1 MWYENNTI
9 IEVFKAIIIDDVD
22 KLEQHLKSDPKNKE
36 LNLRRDDLLLC
47 AVKNNAL
54 KCVRAL
60 NRKGWKVFPND
71 GGFNAIITA
80 VK

>member
-1 MWYENNTI
+1 MWYETNTI
-9 IEVFKAIIIDDVD
+9 LEVFKAIIIDDVD
-22 KLEQHLKSDPKNKE
+22 KLEQQLKSDPKNKK

-71 GGFNAIITA
+71 GEFNAIITA